1 MMGFNPRDLRR
12 AMKRMGIKLEELN
25 AVKVLIELDDGS
37 RLVVTNPQV
46 SVMRMKGQPP
56 MIYVVGDIV
65 KEEPVEE
72 EPEISEEDVALVA
85 EQAGVSIEEAR
96 RALQE
101 AGGDIA
107 EAILKLQEGRETG
120 GQT

>member
-1 MMGFNPRDLRR
+1 MGFNPRDLRR
-12 AMKRMGIKLEELN
+12 AMKRMGIKLEEVN
-25 AVKVLIELDDGS
+25 AVRVLIELDDGS
-37 RLVVTNPQV
+37 RLVVSNPQV
-46 SVMRMKGQPP
+46 SIMRMKGQPP

-72 EPEISEEDVALVA
+72 GPEISDEDVALVA
-85 EQAGVSIEEAR
+85 EQAGVSVEEAR
-96 RALQE
+96 KALEE

-107 EAILKLQEGRETG
+107 EAILRLQEDRGMG